1 MTYSLIYQCKLWCAY
16 LTCEKYKTEHTNWY
30 RFNMGQ
36 KFKPYFS
43 YKNCKITWLV
53 KKNMTGISLSVKKL
67 IWHIT
72 NGML

>member
-36 KFKPYFS
+36 KVKPYF
-43 YKNCKITWLV
+43 
-53 KKNMTGISLSVKKL
+53 
-67 IWHIT
+67 
-72 NGML
+72 